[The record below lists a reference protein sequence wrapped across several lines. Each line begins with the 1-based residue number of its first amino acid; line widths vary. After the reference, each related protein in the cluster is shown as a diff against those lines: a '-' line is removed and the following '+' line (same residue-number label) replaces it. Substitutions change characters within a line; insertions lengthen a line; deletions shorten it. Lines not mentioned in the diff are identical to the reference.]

1 MSDQESKELPEPPD
15 YPQQEREWHGG
26 WLSVVLPLVII
37 GVVAALILGWFW
49 LSTS

>member
-1 MSDQESKELPEPPD
+1 MSTNEPEELPEPSD
-15 YPQQEREWHGG
+15 YPQQEREWRGG
-26 WLSVVLPLVII
+26 LLSVVLPLAII